1 MIFGLLCEVVYNPKE
16 MTMAQTK
23 GNRPAVQWFVECDP
37 FTNESLERELS
48 ARGLGS
54 DQVSAEVGLMGS
66 DGKPHDVLAIPS
78 GFVRRLMAA
87 RANDRRF
94 KFRIFKRNG
103 AEGVISPA
111 DFLGKKPPSGEMA
124 RAHAFVGRLNKKK

>member
-1 MIFGLLCEVVYNPKE
+1 MNETVKKKP
-16 MTMAQTK
+16 T
-23 GNRPAVQWFVECDP
+23 VQWFVECDP

-54 DQVSAEVGLMGS
+54 DSVSAEVGLMGS

-111 DFLGKKPPSGEMA
+111 DFLEKKALSSEAAKA
-124 RAHAFVGRLNKKK
+124 RAFVERLNSKK

>member
-1 MIFGLLCEVVYNPKE
+1 MKREEAKALPV
-16 MTMAQTK
+16 
-23 GNRPAVQWFVECDP
+23 VQWFVECDA

-54 DQVSAEVGLMGS
+54 DAVSKEVGALGS
-66 DGKPHDVLAIPS
+66 DGKLHDVLAIPS

-103 AEGVISPA
+103 PNGLLSPA
-111 DFLGKKPPSGEMA
+111 DFLDQKPAGQRKKLQSVA
-124 RAHAFVGRLNKKK
+124 ARLNEILDAKAAKAK

>member
-1 MIFGLLCEVVYNPKE
+1 MVKV
-16 MTMAQTK
+16 K
-23 GNRPAVQWFVECDP
+23 GDKPTVQWFVECDP

-54 DQVSAEVGLMGS
+54 DLVSAEVGLMGS

-78 GFVRRLMAA
+78 GFVRRLMVA
-87 RANDRRF
+87 RVNDRRF

-103 AEGVISPA
+103 AEGVIYPA
-111 DFLGKKPPSGEMA
+111 DFLGKKPLPSEAAKA
-124 RAHAFVGRLNKKK
+124 RAFVERLNKKK

>member
-1 MIFGLLCEVVYNPKE
+1 MDKVKE
-16 MTMAQTK
+16 GTS
-23 GNRPAVQWFVECDP
+23 AVQWFVECDT

-54 DQVSAEVGLMGS
+54 DLVSAEVGLMGS

-87 RANDRRF
+87 KANDSRF
-94 KFRIFKRNG
+94 KFKIFKRNG
-103 AEGVISPA
+103 AEGVIYPA
-111 DFLGKKPPSGEMA
+111 DFLTKKRPSSELA
-124 RAHAFVGRLNKKK
+124 KAQAFVERLNKKK

>member
-1 MIFGLLCEVVYNPKE
+1 
-16 MTMAQTK
+16 MTEGRSEK
-23 GNRPAVQWFVECDP
+23 SAVQWFVECDP

-54 DQVSAEVGLMGS
+54 DLVSAKVGIMGS

-87 RANDRRF
+87 KANDRRF

-103 AEGVISPA
+103 AEGVIYPA
-111 DFLGKKPPSGEMA
+111 DFLGKKPPSSELAKA
-124 RAHAFVGRLNKKK
+124 RAFAERLNKKK